1 MDHSL
6 GHRYYDRSYVG
17 LGFFF
22 LKGNPLFYEGIV
34 LWLCIVREYRGCCS
48 GCDVGF
54 GPSICW
60 ME

>member
-1 MDHSL
+1 MGSSLEEFFFENFLSTYCNYVINMDHSL

-34 LWLCIVREYRGCCS
+34 L
-48 GCDVGF
+48 
-54 GPSICW
+54 
-60 ME
+60 